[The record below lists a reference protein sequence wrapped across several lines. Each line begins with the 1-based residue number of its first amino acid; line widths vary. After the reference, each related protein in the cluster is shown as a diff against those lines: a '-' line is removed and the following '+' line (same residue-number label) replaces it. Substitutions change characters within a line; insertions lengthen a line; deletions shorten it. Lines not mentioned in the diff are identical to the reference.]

1 MSDAAH
7 HDREPDDP
15 LAEAARLRAHRR
27 RRWLAEG
34 EQSVARRLAQIG
46 VLGWIIVFPT
56 LVGMFA
62 GRWLDR
68 SLHSGLTWTGAL
80 LVVGLALGCW
90 SGWRWV
96 NRA

>member
-15 LAEAARLRAHRR
+15 LAEAARLRAQRR
-27 RRWLAEG
+27 HRWLAEG

-46 VLGWIIVFPT
+46 VLGWIIVFPM